1 MSVNPTNFHVHLDQ
15 KVLPANSL
23 LNTSPT
29 FCENLFALVRGGRYN
44 NRGGKHGRSRE
55 NDSGA
60 GRPNKAQ
67 KVGA

>member
-1 MSVNPTNFHVHLDQ
+1 DNEKEYWSFLRNNQDRRRDN
-15 KVLPANSL
+15 KGNRG
-23 LNTSPT
+23 
-29 FCENLFALVRGGRYN
+29 RGGRYN